1 MTTTKQTHSAGGF
14 TFNEVMAAILV
25 LTIAVLGTSAY
36 RYHATMDVRKAD
48 DKTTSA
54 RTANLL
60 CETWRG
66 TNDPNAFDPVSQFG
80 SELTISSLTSN
91 GGPLVPTGWTRLGT
105 YQIII
110 NDVDYRALL
119 AWRDISPGLRAL
131 SVTIVWEWNQQGM
144 SLSKPALSK
153 TFKIA
158 TYVTI

>member
-25 LTIAVLGTSAY
+25 LTVAVLGTSAY
-36 RYHATMDVRKAD
+36 RYHAAMDVRKAD

-54 RTANLL
+54 RTACLL

-66 TNDPNAFDPVSQFG
+66 TADPNAFDPVSQFG
-80 SELTISSLTSN
+80 SELTISSLASN
-91 GGPLVPTGWTRLGT
+91 EGPLVPTGWTRLGT

-110 NDVDYRALL
+110 DDVDYRALL
-119 AWRDISPGLRAL
+119 FWRDISPGLRAL
-131 SVTIVWEWNQQGM
+131 SVTIIWEWNQQGM
-144 SLSKPALSK
+144 SLSNPALSK
-153 TFKIA
+153 TFKIT